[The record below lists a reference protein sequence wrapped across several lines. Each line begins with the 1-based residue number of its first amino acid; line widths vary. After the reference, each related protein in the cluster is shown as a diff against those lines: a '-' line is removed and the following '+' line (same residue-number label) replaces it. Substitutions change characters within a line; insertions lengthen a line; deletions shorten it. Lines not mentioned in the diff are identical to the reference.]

1 MMGIHMGS
9 DSRHPE
15 KVRIDIYLV
24 EKGFAPSRTK
34 AQDLIKAGMVFIREQ
49 LNPRLVESAN
59 ELIDE
64 AHAPEILVQKNPMDK
79 YVSRAGFKLEGALEH
94 LQLSVESLIVLDVG
108 ISTGGFSDCLLQ
120 RGALRIIGIDVGH
133 NQLSPR
139 LKSDPRIQCLEG
151 INAREIHINDD
162 VLEHV
167 PPKGFHLAVIDVSF
181 ISLTL
186 VLPSVINL
194 VRRWGHVL
202 ALVKPQFEVGPEGLG
217 KNGIVKDESLYLGVK
232 QKIEKLAQDLDLI
245 VKDYFPSQIE
255 GKDGNKEFFIYLQK
269 N

>member
-1 MMGIHMGS
+1 
-9 DSRHPE
+9 
-15 KVRIDIYLV
+15 
-24 EKGFAPSRTK
+24 
-34 AQDLIKAGMVFIREQ
+34 
-49 LNPRLVESAN
+49 
-59 ELIDE
+59 
-64 AHAPEILVQKNPMDK
+64 
-79 YVSRAGFKLEGALEH
+79 
-94 LQLSVESLIVLDVG
+94 
-108 ISTGGFSDCLLQ
+108 
-120 RGALRIIGIDVGH
+120 
-133 NQLSPR
+133 
-139 LKSDPRIQCLEG
+139 
-151 INAREIHINDD
+151 
-162 VLEHV
+162 
-167 PPKGFHLAVIDVSF
+167 VIDVSF